1 MAAPHAGEHRARERP
16 KLTVGTVR
24 RREDDRVRH
33 TVGQPAHAGKPPAVA
48 AHSPAEVS
56 NVARLERRVAIITG
70 AGRGI
75 GAVYATALAAEGAR
89 IAVADIIDTAN
100 TVNDVM
106 QAGGEAIGV
115 HCDVTDPEQVRAMVA
130 ETIEAF
136 GRVDILVT
144 NAALFADLEFKSF
157 LEIDEAEWDRVME
170 VNLRGVFTCVK
181 AVVPEMR
188 RNGYGKIV
196 NISSG
201 TVFKGTPMMLHYV
214 SSKGAVVAFTRALA
228 REVGDAGI
236 QVNAL
241 APGLTMSE
249 EVARKQQ
256 WAAIKDANAATRAIQ
271 RDAMPED
278 LIGAMLFLCS
288 ADSDFVTGQTLVC
301 DGGSVMH

>member
-1 MAAPHAGEHRARERP
+1 M
-16 KLTVGTVR
+16 
-24 RREDDRVRH
+24 
-33 TVGQPAHAGKPPAVA
+33 
-48 AHSPAEVS
+48 
-56 NVARLERRVAIITG
+56 ARLERRVAIVTG

-75 GAVYATALAAEGAR
+75 GAVYAKALAEEGASL
-89 IAVADIIDTAN
+89 AVSDIIDTAS
-100 TVNDVM
+100 TVEVVK

-115 HCDVTDPEQVRAMVA
+115 HCDVTDPGQVRAMVA
-130 ETIEAF
+130 ATIEAF
-136 GRVDILVT
+136 GKVDILVT
-144 NAALFADLEFKSF
+144 NAALFADLEFKPF
-157 LEIDEAEWDRVME
+157 MEIDEDEWDRVMQ
-170 VNLRGVFTCVK
+170 VNLRGVSTCVK
-181 AVVPEMR
+181 AVVPGMR

-214 SSKGAVVAFTRALA
+214 SSKGAIVAFTRSLA

-249 EVARKQQ
+249 EVAAKQQ
-256 WAAIKDANAATRAIQ
+256 WAAIKDANAATRAIR

-288 ADSDFVTGQTLVC
+288 SDSDFVTGQTLVC

>member
-1 MAAPHAGEHRARERP
+1 M
-16 KLTVGTVR
+16 
-24 RREDDRVRH
+24 
-33 TVGQPAHAGKPPAVA
+33 
-48 AHSPAEVS
+48 
-56 NVARLERRVAIITG
+56 ARLERRVAIVTG

-75 GAVYATALAAEGAR
+75 GAVYAKALAAEGAR
-89 IAVADIIDTAN
+89 IAVADIIDTAY
-100 TVNDVM
+100 TVNVVK
-106 QAGGEAIGV
+106 QAGGEAVGV
-115 HCDVTDPEQVRAMVA
+115 HCDVTRPEQVRAMVA

-136 GRVDILVT
+136 GKVDILVT

-157 LEIDEAEWDRVME
+157 LEIDEAEWDRVLE

-256 WAAIKDANAATRAIQ
+256 WAAIKDANAATRAIK

-288 ADSDFVTGQTLVC
+288 SDSDFVTGQTLVC

>member
-1 MAAPHAGEHRARERP
+1 M
-16 KLTVGTVR
+16 
-24 RREDDRVRH
+24 
-33 TVGQPAHAGKPPAVA
+33 
-48 AHSPAEVS
+48 
-56 NVARLERRVAIITG
+56 ARLERRVAIVTG

-75 GAVYATALAAEGAR
+75 GAVYAKALAAEGAR
-89 IAVADIIDTAN
+89 IAVTDIIDTTS
-100 TVNDVM
+100 TVNVVKR
-106 QAGGEAIGV
+106 AGGEAIGV
-115 HCDVTDPEQVRAMVA
+115 HCDVTDPEQVRAMVG
-130 ETIEAF
+130 ETLEAF
-136 GRVDILVT
+136 GKVDILVT

-157 LEIDEAEWDRVME
+157 MEIDEAEWDRVLA
-170 VNLRGVFTCVK
+170 VNLRGVFTCAK
-181 AVVPEMR
+181 AVIPEMR

-228 REVGDAGI
+228 REVGDAGVR
-236 QVNAL
+236 VNAL

-249 EVARKQQ
+249 EVARKEQ
-256 WAAIKDANAATRAIQ
+256 WAAIKDANAATRAIR

-288 ADSDFVTGQTLVC
+288 SDSDFVTGQTLVC

>member
-1 MAAPHAGEHRARERP
+1 M
-16 KLTVGTVR
+16 
-24 RREDDRVRH
+24 
-33 TVGQPAHAGKPPAVA
+33 
-48 AHSPAEVS
+48 
-56 NVARLERRVAIITG
+56 ARLERRVAIVTG

-75 GAVYATALAAEGAR
+75 GAVYAKALAAEGAR
-89 IAVADIIDTAN
+89 IAVADIIDTAS
-100 TVNDVM
+100 TVNVVK

-115 HCDVTDPEQVRAMVA
+115 HCDVTKPEQVRAMVA
-130 ETIEAF
+130 ATIEAF
-136 GRVDILVT
+136 GKVDILVT

-157 LEIDEAEWDRVME
+157 MEIDEAEWDRVLA

-181 AVVPEMR
+181 SVIPEMR

-228 REVGDAGI
+228 REVGDAGVR
-236 QVNAL
+236 VNAL

-249 EVARKQQ
+249 EVARKEQ
-256 WAAIKDANAATRAIQ
+256 WAAIKDANAATRAIR

-288 ADSDFVTGQTLVC
+288 SDSDFVTGQTLVC

>member
-1 MAAPHAGEHRARERP
+1 M
-16 KLTVGTVR
+16 
-24 RREDDRVRH
+24 
-33 TVGQPAHAGKPPAVA
+33 
-48 AHSPAEVS
+48 S
-56 NVARLERRVAIITG
+56 RLERRVAIVTG

-75 GAVYATALAAEGAR
+75 GAVYARALAAEGAR
-89 IAVADIIDTAN
+89 IAVADIIDTAS
-100 TVNDVM
+100 TVNVVR

-115 HCDVTDPEQVRAMVA
+115 HCDVTHPEQVRAMVA
-130 ETIEAF
+130 ATIEAF
-136 GRVDILVT
+136 GKVDILVT

-157 LEIDEAEWDRVME
+157 MEIDEAEWDRVLA
-170 VNLRGVFTCVK
+170 VNLRGVFTCAK
-181 AVVPEMR
+181 AVIPGMQ

-236 QVNAL
+236 RVNAL

-249 EVARKQQ
+249 EVARKEQ
-256 WAAIKDANAATRAIQ
+256 WAAIKDANAATRAIR

-278 LIGAMLFLCS
+278 LIGAMVFLCS
-288 ADSDFVTGQTLVC
+288 SDSDFVTGQTLVC

>member
-1 MAAPHAGEHRARERP
+1 M
-16 KLTVGTVR
+16 
-24 RREDDRVRH
+24 
-33 TVGQPAHAGKPPAVA
+33 
-48 AHSPAEVS
+48 
-56 NVARLERRVAIITG
+56 ARLGRRVAIVTG

-75 GAVYATALAAEGAR
+75 GAVYAKALAAEGAR
-89 IAVADIIDTAN
+89 IAVADIIDTAS
-100 TVNDVM
+100 TVNVVK

-115 HCDVTDPEQVRAMVA
+115 HCDVTDPEQVRAMA
-130 ETIEAF
+130 AATIEAF
-136 GRVDILVT
+136 GKVDILVT

-157 LEIDEAEWDRVME
+157 MEIDEAEWDRVLA
-170 VNLRGVFTCVK
+170 VNLRGVFTCAK
-181 AVVPEMR
+181 AVIPEMR

-236 QVNAL
+236 RVNAL

-249 EVARKQQ
+249 EVARKEQ
-256 WAAIKDANAATRAIQ
+256 WAAIKDANAATRAIR

-288 ADSDFVTGQTLVC
+288 SDSDFVTGQTLVC

>member
-1 MAAPHAGEHRARERP
+1 M
-16 KLTVGTVR
+16 
-24 RREDDRVRH
+24 
-33 TVGQPAHAGKPPAVA
+33 
-48 AHSPAEVS
+48 
-56 NVARLERRVAIITG
+56 ARLERRVAIVTG

-75 GAVYATALAAEGAR
+75 GAVYAKALAAEGAR
-89 IAVADIIDTAN
+89 IAVADIIDTTS
-100 TVNDVM
+100 TVNVVKR
-106 QAGGEAIGV
+106 AGGEAIGV
-115 HCDVTDPEQVRAMVA
+115 HCDVTDPEQVRAMVG

-136 GRVDILVT
+136 GKVDILVT

-157 LEIDEAEWDRVME
+157 MEIDEAEWDRVLA
-170 VNLRGVFTCVK
+170 VNLRGVFTCAK
-181 AVVPEMR
+181 AVIPEMR

-228 REVGDAGI
+228 REVGDAGVR
-236 QVNAL
+236 VNAL

-249 EVARKQQ
+249 EVARKEQ
-256 WAAIKDANAATRAIQ
+256 WAAIKDANAATRAIR

-288 ADSDFVTGQTLVC
+288 SDSDFVTGQTLVC

>member
-1 MAAPHAGEHRARERP
+1 M
-16 KLTVGTVR
+16 
-24 RREDDRVRH
+24 
-33 TVGQPAHAGKPPAVA
+33 
-48 AHSPAEVS
+48 
-56 NVARLERRVAIITG
+56 ARLEGRVAIVTG

-75 GAVYATALAAEGAR
+75 GAVYARALAEEGASL
-89 IAVADIIDTAN
+89 AVSDIIDTAS
-100 TVNDVM
+100 TVEIVK

-130 ETIEAF
+130 ATIEAF
-136 GRVDILVT
+136 GKVDILVT
-144 NAALFADLEFKSF
+144 NAALFADLEFKPF
-157 LEIDEAEWDRVME
+157 MEIDEDEWDRVMQ

-181 AVVPEMR
+181 AVVPGMR

-201 TVFKGTPMMLHYV
+201 TVFKGTPMLLHYV

-249 EVARKQQ
+249 EVAAKQQ
-256 WAAIKDANAATRAIQ
+256 WAAIKDANAATRAIR

-288 ADSDFVTGQTLVC
+288 SDSDFVTGQTLVC

>member
-1 MAAPHAGEHRARERP
+1 M
-16 KLTVGTVR
+16 
-24 RREDDRVRH
+24 
-33 TVGQPAHAGKPPAVA
+33 
-48 AHSPAEVS
+48 
-56 NVARLERRVAIITG
+56 ARLERRVAIVTG

-75 GAVYATALAAEGAR
+75 GAVYARALAAEGASL
-89 IAVADIIDTAN
+89 AVSDIIDTAG
-100 TVNDVM
+100 TVDAVER
-106 QAGGEAIGV
+106 AGGKAIGV
-115 HCDVTDPEQVRAMVA
+115 HCDVADPEQVRAMVA
-130 ETIEAF
+130 ATVEAF
-136 GRVDILVT
+136 GKVDILVT
-144 NAALFADLEFKSF
+144 NAALFADLEFKPF

-201 TVFKGTPMMLHYV
+201 TVFKGTPLMLHYV

-236 QVNAL
+236 RVNAL

-256 WAAIKDANAATRAIQ
+256 WAEIKDANAATRAIR

-288 ADSDFVTGQTLVC
+288 SDSDFVTGQTLVC

>member
-1 MAAPHAGEHRARERP
+1 M
-16 KLTVGTVR
+16 
-24 RREDDRVRH
+24 
-33 TVGQPAHAGKPPAVA
+33 
-48 AHSPAEVS
+48 
-56 NVARLERRVAIITG
+56 ARLERRVAIITG

-75 GAVYATALAAEGAR
+75 GAVYASALAAEGAR
-89 IAVADIIDTAN
+89 IAAADIIDTAS
-100 TVNDVM
+100 TVNVVKR
-106 QAGGEAIGV
+106 AGGAAIGV

-130 ETIEAF
+130 ATVEAF
-136 GRVDILVT
+136 GKVDILVT

-157 LEIDEAEWDRVME
+157 MEIDEVEWDRVLE

-214 SSKGAVVAFTRALA
+214 SSKGAIVAFTRALA

-236 QVNAL
+236 RVNAL

-249 EVARKQQ
+249 EVARKRQ
-256 WAAIKDANAATRAIQ
+256 WAAIKDANAATRAIR

-278 LIGAMLFLCS
+278 LVGAMLFLCS
-288 ADSDFVTGQTLVC
+288 SDSDFVTGQTLVC